1 MALQSSRKQE
11 ILEKFKGC
19 MNSKETKELFDSEVQ
34 SLSIEILKYAK
45 RLAKKRRN
53 SFTINEEDVKFASKI
68 FKISSPYQWYYIPV
82 STNGS
87 CLFTSIRVSME
98 LSYILKQLALGVAK
112 QEFLLDGNHPEML
125 KAAEGVR
132 QKVVEW
138 YKRKPN
144 EIVPCLGNFVE
155 GEKSRPWTRS
165 DIIALE
171 LTKRGKEVPEQGLLR
186 ENMILEYL
194 FKMSQR
200 PSWGSTP
207 EYIAAACMAKKTI
220 KIFQEKN
227 SMDDGN
233 DDRKLFVI
241 NSINGLNVSEKEDK
255 NPKKLKKNDEKE
267 DISIEVEDEDYEEDE
282 DDNEFDES
290 YNLHFSPSNSHYQV
304 LVSDRQ
310 YNALKTY
317 YGVEAIKNIKPLF

>member
-1 MALQSSRKQE
+1 MALESSRKQQ
-11 ILEKFKGC
+11 ILEKFKAC
-19 MNSKETKELFDSEVQ
+19 MTSKETKDLFDAEVQ

-53 SFTINEEDVKFASKI
+53 SFTINEEDVTIASKI

-98 LSYILKQLALGVAK
+98 LSYILKQLAMGVAK

-144 EIVPCLGNFVE
+144 EEVPCLGNFVE
-155 GEKSRPWTRS
+155 GEKSRPWKRS

-171 LTKRGKEVPEQGLLR
+171 LTKRGKEVPEEGLLR

-207 EYIAAACMAKKTI
+207 EYIAASCMAKKTI
-220 KIFQEKN
+220 KIYQEKHYE
-227 SMDDGN
+227 DGSGDN
-233 DDRKLFVI
+233 RKLFII
-241 NSINGLNVSEKEDK
+241 NSVNGSNKVCEKKGDDKKEIIEMED
-255 NPKKLKKNDEKE
+255 D
-267 DISIEVEDEDYEEDE
+267 DGFEEQE
-282 DDNEFDES
+282 YDDNEFDES

-317 YGVEAIKNIKPLF
+317 YGIEAIKNIKPLF